1 MENMTIS
8 EIQEKVISVVSE
20 CLDVEKSKI
29 SLDSDLVNDLDA
41 DSLSQV
47 ELVMALEEH
56 FNCEIPEED
65 SKNIL
70 KIKDIVEYV
79 QKKLS

>member
-1 MENMTIS
+1 MTQMTTS
-8 EIQEKVISVVSE
+8 EIQEKVINVVSE
-20 CLDVEKSKI
+20 CLDIDKSKI

-65 SKNIL
+65 SKNII
-70 KIKDIVEYV
+70 KIKDIVDYI
-79 QKKLS
+79 QKKIS